1 MAKLFKK
8 NEELKNSGGEAAVV
22 SNPKDKS
29 SKKPQDKKKKN
40 KEPKAKKLGKAVK
53 ETTSELKKVTWPKFG
68 EVSKK
73 TGVVLVV
80 VLIFGA
86 LLLLI
91 DFLLG
96 LLFGLLK

>member
-1 MAKLFKK
+1 MAKLSKK
-8 NEELKNSGGEAAVV
+8 NEELKNSDSKTVSV
-22 SNPKDKS
+22 SNAKDKS

-40 KEPKAKKLGKAVK
+40 KEPKANKVGKAIK

>member
-8 NEELKNSGGEAAVV
+8 NEELKNSDSGAVVV

-40 KEPKAKKLGKAVK
+40 KEPKARKLGKAVK